1 MQKKNNQITQLAGKT
16 SQKKKKKI
24 QQKSKQNDQTV
35 TGAREPIVHEK
46 REATRCERTFEL
58 LRLRIWILAVT
69 TKAKGG

>member
-16 SQKKKKKI
+16 SQKKKI